1 MDSIKTDEEIV
12 IMRENALLVSRTL
25 AEVAKHI
32 KQGVSTLEL
41 DRVAEQFIRDNGAEP
56 GFLGY
61 NGFPNSLCISINNVV
76 VHGIPSDYR
85 LKEGDIVSVD
95 CGTKMKGYYGDSAYT
110 FAVGRISPEAEM
122 LLKAT
127 KESLFKGIA
136 QAVHGNRVGD
146 ISSAIQTHVERLGYS
161 VVREM
166 VGHAIGR
173 KMHERPDVPNF
184 GRRGQGPKLLSGMVI
199 CIEPMIN
206 MGKKEIYCD
215 RKDKWTVRTVDGSW
229 SAHYELTVV
238 VGRNKADVLS
248 TFEFVEEILNNKN
261 LE

>member
-1 MDSIKTDEEIV
+1 MDNIKTDEEIE

-32 KQGVSTLEL
+32 GQGVSTLEL
-41 DRVAEQFIRDNGAEP
+41 DKVAEQFIRDNGAVP

-61 NGFPNSLCISINNVV
+61 EGFPNSLCISVNNVV
-76 VHGIPSDYR
+76 VHGIPSGYR
-85 LKEGDIVSVD
+85 LQEGDIVSVD

-110 FAVGRISPEAEM
+110 FAVGRISPEAAM
-122 LLKAT
+122 LLKET
-127 KESLFKGIA
+127 KESLYKGIA
-136 QAVHGNRVGD
+136 QAVHGNRIGD
-146 ISSAIQTHVERLGYS
+146 ISSAIQTHVERSGYS

-173 KMHERPDVPNF
+173 KMHERPDVPNY

-206 MGKKEIYCD
+206 MGKKDIYSD
-215 RKDKWTVRTVDGSW
+215 RRDGWTVRTVDGSL
-229 SAHYELTVV
+229 SAHYELTVA
-238 VGRNKADVLS
+238 VGRDKADVLS
-248 TFEFVEEILNNKN
+248 TFEFVEKVLNNKN
-261 LE
+261 